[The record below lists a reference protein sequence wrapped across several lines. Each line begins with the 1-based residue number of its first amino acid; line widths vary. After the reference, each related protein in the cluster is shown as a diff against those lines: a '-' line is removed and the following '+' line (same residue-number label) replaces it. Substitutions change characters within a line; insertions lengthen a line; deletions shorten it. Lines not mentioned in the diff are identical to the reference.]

1 MALKMAGNKGRK
13 NPGGYT
19 GKVLRVDLSSRKTT
33 VEETDWGKA
42 RQFIGGRGF
51 FAKVLFDELPK
62 KTDPL
67 SPANKIILGTGP
79 LTGTPVP
86 GTSRAVIVTKSPQ
99 THLFL
104 DSYSGGHFPAET
116 KYAGYDYMVIEGKA
130 DRPSYLWIQDN
141 KVEIRDASHLWGKMA
156 YEAETILR
164 KDAGNEKACVAVIGP
179 AGERLSNLAIVQNE
193 YYHEFGRGGAG
204 AVLGSKNLKGIV
216 VRGTQGVKTARPQ
229 KLMDFLQNTLEEK
242 VQAGIK
248 AGPLADR
255 MKMGTP
261 LTLNF
266 TNAFGIL
273 PTLNYKYGEY
283 ANASKINGQAYRE
296 KVVSDTA
303 CYGCNIGCTKH
314 ARAQSG
320 PFAGLMVGG
329 PEYETNALFGS
340 NLDNDNL
347 DNVIYANVL
356 CDDLGLDT
364 VGAGNVVGWA
374 MECYERGILSK
385 KDVGGL
391 DLRFGNFEAVVKL
404 LRMIAYREGIGD
416 ILARGVKQA
425 AQEVGKGS
433 EEFSM
438 HVKGL
443 EYPAYRP
450 GPKSPGFGLAYAI
463 AERGACHRRAWP
475 TLAEQNLDPF
485 TTSGRAQLIKNLY
498 DQRIPWHCS
507 SACDIPV
514 ILVGFGHAEAAQV
527 LSAVTGWDLTIEDM
541 QNLCERVASLIRVFN
556 IREGASRA
564 DDTLAPRSFH
574 PEETGKAAG
583 KALTSEMLDT
593 MLDEYYALRGWTKE
607 GIPTQK
613 TLEILGLQDVARE
626 LAKMTLQSSG
636 RKEK

>member
-1 MALKMAGNKGRK
+1 
-13 NPGGYT
+13 
-19 GKVLRVDLSSRKTT
+19 
-33 VEETDWGKA
+33 
-42 RQFIGGRGF
+42 
-51 FAKVLFDELPK
+51 
-62 KTDPL
+62 
-67 SPANKIILGTGP
+67 
-79 LTGTPVP
+79 
-86 GTSRAVIVTKSPQ
+86 
-99 THLFL
+99 
-104 DSYSGGHFPAET
+104 
-116 KYAGYDYMVIEGKA
+116 
-130 DRPSYLWIQDN
+130 
-141 KVEIRDASHLWGKMA
+141 
-156 YEAETILR
+156 
-164 KDAGNEKACVAVIGP
+164 
-179 AGERLSNLAIVQNE
+179 
-193 YYHEFGRGGAG
+193 
-204 AVLGSKNLKGIV
+204 
-216 VRGTQGVKTARPQ
+216 
-229 KLMDFLQNTLEEK
+229 
-242 VQAGIK
+242 
-248 AGPLADR
+248 
-255 MKMGTP
+255 
-261 LTLNF
+261 
-266 TNAFGIL
+266 
-273 PTLNYKYGEY
+273 
-283 ANASKINGQAYRE
+283 
-296 KVVSDTA
+296 
-303 CYGCNIGCTKH
+303 
-314 ARAQSG
+314 
-320 PFAGLMVGG
+320 
-329 PEYETNALFGS
+329 
-340 NLDNDNL
+340 
-347 DNVIYANVL
+347 
-356 CDDLGLDT
+356 
-364 VGAGNVVGWA
+364 
-374 MECYERGILSK
+374 
-385 KDVGGL
+385 
-391 DLRFGNFEAVVKL
+391 
-404 LRMIAYREGIGD
+404 
-416 ILARGVKQA
+416 
-425 AQEVGKGS
+425 
-433 EEFSM
+433 M